1 MWCPVSGSNR
11 VNRGGNWNNKRNNNW
26 NNCRSANRNR
36 NNPDNRRNNLGFR
49 LVSTIRRPRK
59 WQGRMVPSTVS
70 RVPLSRRVQSAPSVG
85 LAPHFAIRG
94 GRNRTKPEA
103 RPSVSFGRERQAQNC
118 RASHAFSHLI
128 VL

>member
-1 MWCPVSGSNR
+1 MK
-11 VNRGGNWNNKRNNNW
+11 RGGNWNNNANNCRVANRNNNSPG
-26 NNCRSANRNR
+26 NEN
-36 NNPDNRRNNLGFR
+36 NNLGFR

-85 LAPHFAIRG
+85 LAPHFAILG
-94 GRNRTKPEA
+94 GRNRIRPEA

-118 RASHAFSHLI
+118 RASPAFSHLI